1 MAVRDGSGEEPPLLA
16 LVGPTAEG
24 KTGAG
29 IAVAELLGAEI
40 VSVDSMLVYR
50 GMDVGT
56 AKPTAAQRARVP
68 HHLLDVAEPSEP
80 FSVAR
85 YQELAREAI
94 AGIRG
99 RGRRVLLVGGS
110 ALYERA
116 VVDELGFPGTD
127 AGTRRGLEAEAAVVG
142 AAGLHERLAASDP
155 AAAAKIEPGNVR
167 RTVRALEVAR
177 LTGRPFSSFAGG
189 WETYEA
195 HRVRAAG
202 ISMPSPVLRARIETR
217 VAEMLERGWL
227 DEVRGL
233 VERGFG
239 SWLTSAQAIGY
250 AELARHLAGEL
261 TLDAAVA
268 GTVKRTRALARRQL
282 AFFRRD
288 PRIRWFEAGEAGA
301 EPLVEDVVAYL
312 SQAWETADG

>member
-1 MAVRDGSGEEPPLLA
+1 MAAPQDPGAEPSLLA
-16 LVGPTAEG
+16 LVGPTAAG
-24 KTGAG
+24 KTEAG
-29 IAVAELLGAEI
+29 IAVAERLGAEI

-56 AKPTAAQRARVP
+56 AKPTPEQRARVP

-85 YQELAREAI
+85 FQELAREAV
-94 AGIRG
+94 AEIRS
-99 RGRRVLLVGGS
+99 RRRRVLLVGGS

-116 VVDELGFPGTD
+116 VVDDLDFPGTD
-127 AGTRRGLEAEAAVVG
+127 PETRRDLEAEAAVVG

-155 AAAAKIEPGNVR
+155 TAAAKIEPGNVR
-167 RTVRALEVAR
+167 RTVRALEVAE
-177 LTGRPFSSFAGG
+177 LTGQPFSSFAGG
-189 WETYEA
+189 WEVYEPD
-195 HRVRAAG
+195 RVRAAG
-202 ISMPSPVLRARIETR
+202 ISMPAPVLRSRIEER

-239 SWLTSAQAIGY
+239 AWLTSAQAIGY

-261 TLDAAVA
+261 TLDAAIA

-288 PRIRWFEAGEAGA
+288 PRIRWFEAGGAGA
-301 EPLVEDVVAYL
+301 EPLVEDVIAHL
-312 SQAWETADG
+312 ETVDG

>member
-1 MAVRDGSGEEPPLLA
+1 MAAPRDPGAEPPLLT
-16 LVGPTAEG
+16 LVGPTAAG
-24 KTGAG
+24 KTEAG
-29 IAVAELLGAEI
+29 IAVAERLGAEI

-56 AKPTAAQRARVP
+56 AKPTAEQRAGVP

-85 YQELAREAI
+85 YQELAREAV
-94 AGIRG
+94 AGIRS

-116 VVDELGFPGTD
+116 VVDDLGFPGTD
-127 AGTRRGLEAEAAVVG
+127 LHTRRDLEAEAAVVG
-142 AAGLHERLAASDP
+142 AAGLHDRLAASDP

-167 RTVRALEVAR
+167 RTVRALEVAE
-177 LTGRPFSSFAGG
+177 LTGRPFSSFAEG
-189 WETYEA
+189 WDVYEPD
-195 HRVRAAG
+195 RVRASG
-202 ISMPSPVLRARIETR
+202 ISMPAPILRTRIEAR

-239 SWLTSAQAIGY
+239 AWLTSAQAIGY

-261 TLDAAVA
+261 TLDAAIA
-268 GTVKRTRALARRQL
+268 GTVKRTRALVRRQL

-301 EPLVEDVVAYL
+301 EPLVEDVIAYL
-312 SQAWETADG
+312 ETVDG